1 MTERA
6 RGHWVIWGDSGDKR
20 EFLRTALWKDL
31 GTSLAEAIEHTHEA
45 DDAEVPG
52 YPYYPAGDPRE
63 DAREAAQL
71 AMIRGRDPDWIPP
84 GSDSPGW
91 MLVVHDATEDEV
103 RAKSVALGPGVRGF
117 LRLN

>member
-1 MTERA
+1 MA
-6 RGHWVIWGDSGDKR
+6 HGSRGHWLIWGDSEDKSD
-20 EFLRTALWKDL
+20 FLRTAVWNDL
-31 GTSLAEAIEHTHEA
+31 AAGLTQAIEHMTDA
-45 DDAEVPG
+45 DDAEAPG

-91 MLVVHDATEDEV
+91 MLVIHGATEDEA
-103 RAKSVALGPGVRGF
+103 RAKSVSLGQSVRGF